1 MGGGA
6 SGVGSG
12 IILGIAAALIGQQ
25 FGDVDLATLTGVE
38 YLVFFALLGAIVFG
52 LIGRSLGRST
62 APAGVRPWT
71 PEPEPE
77 PAEDEREPDPGSG
90 R

>member
-12 IILGIAAALIGQQ
+12 IVMGVAVALLGQQ
-25 FGDVDLATLTGVE
+25 FGVVDLATLTGVE

-52 LIGRSLGRST
+52 LIGRSLGRSPS
-62 APAGVRPWT
+62 PAGVRAWS
-71 PEPEPE
+71 PEPEPQPE
-77 PAEDEREPDPGSG
+77 MDEDETGSG